1 MVWQGLL
8 ELSVSER
15 TRIPVLGHFYHGI
28 RLGSCLGGAGS
39 DVAILIRVS
48 LKVTTGCSGFRV
60 KSTTGDIVQ
69 GNDRWGTGSMGRA
82 VDSWEAVIL
91 RWAAQ
96 AESPDGASLADL
108 LRPLANS
115 WGVSWLAVVS
125 AQRGKWSLV
134 AESSSSDGLPLDLL
148 AEVLDQ
154 GKMVQAAETVAA
166 PLSSGG
172 TRSDLL
178 VVTGLDLKE
187 AGRREEFS
195 LLLELLQSG
204 REAVRG
210 RLVASQRAERLE
222 ALLEIAGHW
231 RQIKRMDLLLVQ
243 IAEAATRLLSAE
255 RASIFLWDRS
265 QKVLVGHPALGTPDR
280 QLRIAD
286 DAGIVGHVVQTGD
299 LGRLDLEDDAGDVDR
314 RVDQQLGFKTRTL
327 LCCALTGSN
336 DQRLGAFEMINKR
349 EGNFTDEDEVALL
362 ELAEQA
368 ALALEGTHEVDRLL
382 KQRARMSEE
391 AAEGIQLIG
400 ESTAIKALQTTLER
414 VAGTDLAVLIL
425 GENGTG
431 KEIISQLVHYLSPRR
446 QEPLVAVNCAA
457 LTETLLESELFGHVA
472 GAFTDARE
480 SRAGKF
486 ELASGGTL
494 FLDEISEMS
503 PSGQAKLLRVLEE
516 KVVVRV
522 GGSSPI
528 TTDARVIAATNQN
541 LAEMVQQKRFR
552 EDLFFRLN
560 VVSLELPPL
569 RERDQD
575 VLLLAEFFLETF
587 SPKARRKVPRLM
599 ASAKKRLLS
608 HSWPGN
614 VRELRNLME
623 RVVYLVS
630 EEKIEAEHLDFVLTP
645 DRAGSAVLLDLPLN
659 DATREFQV
667 QYIGSQIDRVQGNMT
682 AAAERLGL
690 HRSNLYRKMRQLG
703 METGE
708 A

>member
-1 MVWQGLL
+1 MAEQVG
-8 ELSVSER
+8 
-15 TRIPVLGHFYHGI
+15 
-28 RLGSCLGGAGS
+28 
-39 DVAILIRVS
+39 
-48 LKVTTGCSGFRV
+48 
-60 KSTTGDIVQ
+60 
-69 GNDRWGTGSMGRA
+69 
-82 VDSWEAVIL
+82 SWESIIL
-91 RWAAQ
+91 KWSAE
-96 AESPDGASLADL
+96 AESADGS
-108 LRPLANS
+108 PLAELLTALAHDWS
-115 WGVSWLAVVS
+115 LPWLAVVV

-134 AESSSSDGLPLDLL
+134 AESSASDALPVDLL

-154 GKMVQAAETVAA
+154 EKMVQTVEAVAA
-166 PLSSGG
+166 PLSSFGN
-172 TRSDLL
+172 RSDVLIAS
-178 VVTGLDLKE
+178 GLELQQPGGVEQFELFLD
-187 AGRREEFS
+187 
-195 LLLELLQSG
+195 LLQSA
-204 REAVRG
+204 REAVRC
-210 RLVASQRAERLE
+210 RQAALNRAERLE
-222 ALLEIAGHW
+222 TVLEIAGQWH
-231 RQIKRMDLLLVQ
+231 QIQRMDRLLEQ
-243 IAEAATRLLSAE
+243 MAEAATRLLDAE
-255 RASIFLWDRS
+255 RASIFLWDRE
-265 QKVLVGHPALGTPDR
+265 QKVLVGHPALGVPDG

-286 DAGIVGHVVQTGD
+286 DAGIVGSVVQSGEM
-299 LGRLDLEDDAGDVDR
+299 GRLDLEGDASEVDR
-314 RVDQQLGFKTRTL
+314 RVDEELDFQTRTI
-327 LCCALTGSN
+327 LCSPLNGS
-336 DQRLGAFEMINKR
+336 DGERLGAFEMINKR
-349 EGNFTDEDEVALL
+349 KGNFTDEDEVALL
-362 ELAEQA
+362 ELAAQA

-382 KQRARMSEE
+382 KQRVQMTEE

-400 ESTAIKALQTTLER
+400 QSTAIEALKTTVER
-414 VAGTDLAVLIL
+414 VAGTDLSVLVL

-494 FLDEISEMS
+494 FLDEIGEMS
-503 PSGQAKLLRVLEE
+503 LSGQAKLLRVLEE

-528 TTDARVIAATNQN
+528 TTDTRVVAATNQN

-587 SPKARRKVPRLM
+587 APQARRKVPRLM
-599 ASAKKRLLS
+599 ASARKRLLS
-608 HSWPGN
+608 HAWPGN

-623 RVVYLVS
+623 RVVYLVT

-645 DRAGSAVLLDLPLN
+645 EREGAAVSLDLPLN

-667 QYIGSQIDRVQGNMT
+667 QYISSQIDRVQGNMT
-682 AAAERLGL
+682 AAAQRLGL

-708 A
+708 PEGA